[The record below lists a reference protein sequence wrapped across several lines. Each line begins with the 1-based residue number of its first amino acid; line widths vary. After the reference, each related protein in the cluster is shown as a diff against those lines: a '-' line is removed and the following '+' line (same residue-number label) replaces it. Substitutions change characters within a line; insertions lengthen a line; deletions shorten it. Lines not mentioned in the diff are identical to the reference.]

1 LSERWVIH
9 PTLLAAYFVLALLG
23 LNITQVRPQEALRAL
38 LFVLLAAGLL
48 WLGLR
53 AMMKNGQRAGV
64 IVTLLLGLFFT
75 YGHVYHLLEQ
85 CLPALGRHRVLLPI
99 WLGLAGIGLWWAL
112 RKLRS
117 LGTATRLLNLT
128 ALVLLIFPLYQTTSW
143 ALRQAQGSNPSI
155 FTQAGFEQISAPEPA
170 PDIYFIV
177 LDEYTRADV
186 LQSIFAYDNSIFL
199 DELRGMGFSV
209 VECAQSNYAQTELV
223 LSSVLNM
230 NYVTALGD
238 FSPDSDDHARLR
250 QLIKNSAVE
259 QALGDLGYQMVA
271 FETGYTFSEM
281 EDADFY
287 FTAGRRSLLSG
298 LSRFEVL
305 LLRST
310 AGLALIDFAQVLPD
324 FLVPDLGQPLDDKR
338 TQVLF
343 TLDMLERIPGEIAGP
358 KFVFAHII
366 LPHPPFVFDEQGNA
380 VNYPE
385 PLSAEEYAKAYRA
398 QVIYLNQRLLPLLQ
412 TILAESNPPP
422 IIILQGDTGPGRV
435 SHSGRMAILSA
446 LYLPGYADVLP
457 TSLTP
462 VNNFRLVFD
471 AYFNAS
477 LTRLEDD
484 SYFSLY
490 TAPYDF
496 EPVPNTCTP

>member
-1 LSERWVIH
+1 
-9 PTLLAAYFVLALLG
+9 
-23 LNITQVRPQEALRAL
+23 
-38 LFVLLAAGLL
+38 
-48 WLGLR
+48 
-53 AMMKNGQRAGV
+53 MMKNGQRAGV

-85 CLPALGRHRVLLPI
+85 SLPALGRHRVLLPI
-99 WLGLAGIGLWWAL
+99 WLGLAGVGLWWAL
-112 RKLRS
+112 RKLHS

-143 ALRQAQGSNPSI
+143 ALRQAPGSNPSI
-155 FTQAGFEQISAPEPA
+155 YTQEGFEQISAPEPA

-223 LSSVLNM
+223 LSSVLNL
-230 NYVTALGD
+230 NYVEEFGD
-238 FSPDSDDHARLR
+238 FAPDSEDRATLR
-250 QLIKNSAVE
+250 HMIKNSAVE
-259 QALGDLGYQMVA
+259 QALGDMGYQMVA
-271 FETGYTFSEM
+271 FETGYYFSEL

-287 FTAGRRSLLSG
+287 FTAGRRSWLSG
-298 LSRFEVL
+298 LSRFEVM

-310 AGLALIDFAQVLPD
+310 AGLVLVDLSQVLPD
-324 FLVPDLGQPLDDKR
+324 FLSPDVEQPLDDKR
-338 TQVLF
+338 AQVLY
-343 TLDMLERIPGEIAGP
+343 TLDMLERIPGEIDGP
-358 KFVFAHII
+358 KFVFAHIV

-380 VNYPE
+380 ANFPE
-385 PLSAEEYAKAYRA
+385 ELSPEEYSAAYRA
-398 QVIYLNQRLLPLLQ
+398 QVIFLNQRLLPLLR
-412 TILAESNPPP
+412 TILAESDPPP

-446 LYLPGYADVLP
+446 FYLPGYESELP
-457 TSLTP
+457 SSLTP
-462 VNNFRLVFD
+462 VNNFRLVFN
-471 AYFNAS
+471 AYFQAS
-477 LTRLEDD
+477 FSLLEDA

-496 EPVPNTCTP
+496 ELLPNQCKP